1 MAPAKVNAAQAQQ
14 VLMALET
21 SGAEMKVMLE
31 QIMRRLDDGVE
42 VSNKR
47 HDEQI
52 AFNAQVA
59 RDLQACRK
67 QIDLTQADVDE
78 VRQGAATMTSQT
90 AARSQLGDQRAA
102 AAAFVAS
109 GMGVP
114 GYPRLAND
122 GAPLIPNAP
131 ELQRP
136 HPPPVRPNHQTN
148 HHDDREQ
155 FVKPPKH
162 DFPRF
167 DVVEYRL
174 QFEKLMYHLLAL
186 DPSLSTNFFVTQFL
200 LGLKPELRAFVRAQS
215 PTSITRAT
223 VLARIQEEELEAV
236 RPRHRPVPAGRPP
249 PAPVLPRAPNV
260 PRASDDFAREGQLR
274 EYRRANNLCFKC
286 GDKYSREHQCKPVAQ
301 LLTIQLGD
309 YGEILSDDAVRA
321 LELLDEP
328 VAQADCYMI
337 SAHALTGTEAPAA
350 LRLPVTVGNQVMIL
364 LVDSGSSHSFINNN
378 FVDNIGLQQVSI
390 PAVPVKL
397 ANGHLI
403 QCDHMVQ
410 QLEWKCQGNTFQTD
424 LRVLDL
430 GAYDGV
436 LGKDWLDSFSP
447 MTCDWKGNEIAF
459 DYNGQRI
466 SLQGILPDSVPPIER
481 LTEGELLQLQAT
493 NAIWAMA
500 VITADPNLGTS
511 VAIPTS
517 ISTVISTFSDVFK
530 EPHSLPPHRSY
541 DHVIALEEGVLPPNS
556 KPYRYSPLQ
565 KDEIERQVKEMLK
578 DGTIVHSM
586 SPFAAPVLLVK
597 KKDGTWRF
605 CIDYRRLNLATIKNK
620 FPLPIVDELLDELA
634 GAAVFSKLDLRA
646 GYHQIRMREQ
656 DEAKTAFKTHHG
668 HFQFRV
674 MPFGLTNAPATF
686 QCLMNDIF
694 AQYTRKF
701 VIVFLDDIL
710 VYSKDLQEHATH
722 LEIVLQLLRKHQLYA
737 KASKCSFAQDKI
749 EYLGHVISKDGVA
762 TDKEKTQAMKDWPK
776 PLSATELRGFLGL
789 TGYYRKFVPR
799 YGIIAKPLTQLLT
812 KKGFQW
818 NDQAQAAFE
827 QLKLAMVNTPV
838 LALPNFDRP
847 FYIETDACATG
858 VGAVL
863 GQDAHPIAYF
873 SKALGIK
880 NQQLST
886 YEKEF
891 LAVMMAVDKW
901 RAYLQRGPFII
912 YTDHKSLCNLGDQ
925 QLDTDLQRKAMAK
938 LVGIL
943 ISISD
948 VINSYTTDSEAQS
961 LLAKLAIYSPN
972 EEGFSLHQG
981 VIRFKNRM
989 WIGNNAA
996 LRTKL
1001 ISALHQSAIGGHSG
1015 ATATYQRLKKSFAW
1029 TGMKTAVTDF
1039 VQQCSVCQH
1048 AKHEHSKP
1056 AVLSRLSMGV
1066 NRIWVL
1072 CYMILVTKRLVME
1085 WIGWNTLNVYVLS
1098 CCKHRLESSAKLT
1111 VIELTGNLQ
1120 RRIGKAAYKLKLPA
1134 DARIHPVFHVSQ
1146 LKHFTPDHTP
1156 VFQDLPKPP
1165 DLSAVDS
1172 SPIEIVD
1179 RRLKK
1184 QGTHAVIQLQV
1195 KWANSSPEAVTWE
1208 DYEVLKQRYPEAQI
1222 WEGVSSQGGENV
1234 TTAPV
1239 DDQG

>member
-1 MAPAKVNAAQAQQ
+1 
-14 VLMALET
+14 MALET

-78 VRQGAATMTSQT
+78 VRQAAATMTSPT
-90 AARSQLGDQRAA
+90 AARSQVGDQHAA

-122 GAPLIPNAP
+122 GAPLIPAAP
-131 ELQRP
+131 DVQLH
-136 HPPPVRPNHQTN
+136 HPQPARQIRVPAQFE
-148 HHDDREQ
+148 DRDT

-167 DVVEYRL
+167 DGELPNLWLDRCSSYFELYRTPVQNWVTTASLYLDGRAALWWQAVRQLHRPNTWDAFGKALQEEFGPDEFEVQMHQLLQLRQLGTVVEYRL

-186 DPSLSTNFFVTQFL
+186 DPSLSTKFFVTQFL

-223 VLARIQEEELEAV
+223 MLARIQEEELEAV

-260 PRASDDFAREGQLR
+260 PRASDDFARERQLR

-328 VAQADCYMI
+328 VSQADCYMI
-337 SAHALTGTEAPAA
+337 STHALTGTEAPAA

-364 LVDSGSSHSFINNN
+364 LVDSGSSHSFINRN

-390 PAVPVKL
+390 PAIPVKL

-403 QCDHMVQ
+403 QCNHMVQ

-466 SLQGILPDSVPPIER
+466 SLQGILPDSLPPIER
-481 LTEGELLQLQAT
+481 LTEDELLQLQAT

-530 EPHSLPPHRSY
+530 EPHSLPPHRLY
-541 DHVIALEEGVLPPNS
+541 DHVIDLEEGVLPPNS

-938 LVGIL
+938 LVGL
-943 ISISD
+943 QFRFQYKKGTGNNAADALSRVGHLLTANALSVCQPNWVQE

-1039 VQQCSVCQH
+1039 VQQCSVC
-1048 AKHEHSKP
+1048 
-1056 AVLSRLSMGV
+1056 
-1066 NRIWVL
+1066 
-1072 CYMILVTKRLVME
+1072 
-1085 WIGWNTLNVYVLS
+1085 
-1098 CCKHRLESSAKLT
+1098 
-1111 VIELTGNLQ
+1111 
-1120 RRIGKAAYKLKLPA
+1120 
-1134 DARIHPVFHVSQ
+1134 
-1146 LKHFTPDHTP
+1146 
-1156 VFQDLPKPP
+1156 
-1165 DLSAVDS
+1165 
-1172 SPIEIVD
+1172 
-1179 RRLKK
+1179 
-1184 QGTHAVIQLQV
+1184 
-1195 KWANSSPEAVTWE
+1195 
-1208 DYEVLKQRYPEAQI
+1208 
-1222 WEGVSSQGGENV
+1222 
-1234 TTAPV
+1234 
-1239 DDQG
+1239 